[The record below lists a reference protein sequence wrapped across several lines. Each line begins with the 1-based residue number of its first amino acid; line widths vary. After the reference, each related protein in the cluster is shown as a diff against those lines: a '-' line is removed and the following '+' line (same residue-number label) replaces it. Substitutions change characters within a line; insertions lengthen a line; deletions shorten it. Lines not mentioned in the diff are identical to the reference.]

1 MQRSVIFLLLYLLIG
16 SISGYAR
23 QTDKILIKN
32 CINRYLSEHN
42 NFKDTAD
49 VWGEYTLDLTVEALI
64 NFTEQQKDTGLL
76 TIIDRFFRLRN
87 YHFTEA
93 VPFKNTPFCDV
104 NYSYAVFKKDT
115 SFIKPYVSESYQIL
129 RNIARTADNAVCIEH
144 HGCRCMLIDFLQ
156 NYIIRMARSS
166 YLTGDTVFCTEI
178 MHQLQLYSQQLQYSD
193 SRLFSQGKG
202 WIVSDTN
209 QISPSAWLR
218 GQGWMIRGLVTTLA
232 YLPENSVYSN
242 KVRSMLRDF
251 VDGLIR
257 KQHKNGMWYNLPLL
271 PFCQSYP
278 EVSGSAM
285 IAHYLD
291 LACSHGYLSG
301 VKYRMAV
308 DKTKKAII
316 RYIRFD
322 FSISNISPGPGTLF
336 ETDKYKNNSSLNNP
350 HGLQAIIL
358 LFSNP

>member
-1 MQRSVIFLLLYLLIG
+1 MQRSVIFLSLYLLIG
-16 SISGYAR
+16 NISGYAR
-23 QTDKILIKN
+23 QADKIRIKN
-32 CINRYLSEHN
+32 CISRYLSEHN

-64 NFTEQQKDTGLL
+64 NFTGQQKDTMLL
-76 TIIDRFFRLRN
+76 PIIDRFFSLRN
-87 YHFTEA
+87 HHFTEI

-104 NYSYAVFKKDT
+104 NYCYAVFKKDT

-129 RNIARTADNAVCIEH
+129 RSIARTADNAVCIEH
-144 HGCRCMLIDFLQ
+144 RGGRYMLIDFLQ
-156 NYIIRMARSS
+156 NYIIRMARSG
-166 YLTGDTVFCTEI
+166 YLTGDTVFYAEVLQ
-178 MHQLQLYSQQLQYSD
+178 QLQLYSRQLQYPD

-202 WIVSDTN
+202 WIVSDAN
-209 QISPSAWLR
+209 RISPSAWLR
-218 GQGWMIRGLVTTLA
+218 GQGWMMRGLVTTLT

-271 PFCQSYP
+271 PFSQSYP

-301 VKYRMAV
+301 EKYRKAV

-316 RYIRFD
+316 RYIQPD
-322 FSISNISPGPGTLF
+322 FSISNTSPGPGPLF